1 MLSIREGMSLL
12 AAACNEWQ
20 GSEYDRVWSIYL
32 LFLLEGTDTFLGGQI
47 NRGTVEG
54 HTWMLLL
61 FLLRY
66 SINCHGN
73 PILCVEWEVSEGD
86 IIHCFRAIP
95 VCQEVQHS
103 FLE

>member
-47 NRGTVEG
+47 SRGTADG
-54 HTWMLLL
+54 HSMDVIAV
-61 FLLRY
+61 FMK
-66 SINCHGN
+66 
-73 PILCVEWEVSEGD
+73 VK
-86 IIHCFRAIP
+86 
-95 VCQEVQHS
+95 
-103 FLE
+103 

>member
-1 MLSIREGMSLL
+1 MSGR
-12 AAACNEWQ
+12 AASMIVF
-20 GSEYDRVWSIYL
+20 GRFIYY
-32 LFLLEGTDTFLGGQI
+32 FSGGVAETYGVLEGTDTFLGGQI

-66 SINCHGN
+66 SINCHGD
-73 PILCVEWEVSEGD
+73 PILCVECEVSEGD
-86 IIHCFRAIP
+86 IINCFRAIP